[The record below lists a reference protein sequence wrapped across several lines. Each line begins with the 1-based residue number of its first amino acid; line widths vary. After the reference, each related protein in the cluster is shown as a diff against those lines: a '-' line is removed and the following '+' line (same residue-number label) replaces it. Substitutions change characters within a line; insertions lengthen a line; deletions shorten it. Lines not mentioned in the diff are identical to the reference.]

1 MKNKIKHL
9 KTTILM
15 KSSTWKCMN
24 FISNVTYN
32 NKTTKY
38 KNKMKERL
46 RKLCNERERERE
58 SYQQCF
64 YDDDNNLFMPVF
76 CSEVSLVGNL
86 MLNLILRLPFLEGSF
101 GIGIPSPLTT
111 SS

>member
-58 SYQQCF
+58 RVTSSV
-64 YDDDNNLFMPVF
+64 FM
-76 CSEVSLVGNL
+76 
-86 MLNLILRLPFLEGSF
+86 MMI
-101 GIGIPSPLTT
+101 TT
-111 SS
+111 SSCQFSAPK